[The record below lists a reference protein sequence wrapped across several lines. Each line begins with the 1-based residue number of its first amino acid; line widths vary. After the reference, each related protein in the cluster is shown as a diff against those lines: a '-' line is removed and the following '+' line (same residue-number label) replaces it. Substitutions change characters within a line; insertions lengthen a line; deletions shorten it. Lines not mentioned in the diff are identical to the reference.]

1 MKFTQTV
8 KFYSVNDDNTVT
20 IYVTDEVGTKRYF
33 RANARYDILGKMA
46 QLKKDD
52 DALVTIG
59 IAYVRDKGLIMQIV
73 EVA

>member
-20 IYVTDEVGTKRYF
+20 IYSTDEVGTKRYF
-33 RANARYDILGKMA
+33 RSNARYDILSKMA

-52 DALVTIG
+52 EVLVTIG
-59 IAYVRDKGLIMQIV
+59 IAYVRDKGLVMQIV